1 MQTGCKGIVASAGH
15 FARMGVALTFAAA
28 ASLAIVSTAP
38 AEEGVVKA
46 IAVLHPTANHSVAGI
61 VRFTQVEGG
70 VQVSATIEGL
80 TTGKHGFHIH
90 ELGDCSAPDATS
102 AGGHFN
108 PEGQPHA
115 GPDQPERHVGDLG
128 NLEADEAGRAR
139 YERLDDHLSLG
150 GEHSILGRAVIVH
163 AAEDDFTTQ
172 PTGAAGGR
180 VACGVIGIAKP

>member
-15 FARMGVALTFAAA
+15 FARTGLALTFAAA
-28 ASLAIVSTAP
+28 ALLAIVSTAP

-115 GPDQPERHVGDLG
+115 GPDQSERHVGDLG

>member
-1 MQTGCKGIVASAGH
+1 MQTGCKGIAGSAGH
-15 FARMGVALTFAAA
+15 FARMAVALVFVVA
-28 ASLAIVSTAP
+28 ASLAIVDTAA
-38 AEEGVVKA
+38 AEEDVVRA

-61 VRFTQVEGG
+61 VRFTQVSAG
-70 VQVSATIEGL
+70 VYVSATVEGL

-115 GPDQPERHVGDLG
+115 GPDQAERHVGDLG
-128 NLEADEAGRAR
+128 NLEADESGRAH
-139 YERLDDHLSLG
+139 YERLDDQLSLG

-163 AAEDDFTTQ
+163 AAEDDLTTQ